1 MRARLLIWTADLEDD
16 LTDPGSVRVFVP
28 SIMGAGILVS
38 LGILMGDLRRAL
50 APRAGE
56 VRRQAHLRRQ
66 ALALVAPMSGAIG
79 APLPAVPAL
88 RRRLRS
94 RPFYAGLFAAAVSLS
109 LYVGIGSTF
118 NYLRDVGLFSH
129 KVWME
134 SLAISVSV
142 AFFAMAVVAAVTVL
156 RYPVI
161 PRWARPLIERT
172 PLGAPEE

>member
-1 MRARLLIWTADLEDD
+1 MRLRLLIWTADLEDD

-38 LGILMGDLRRAL
+38 LGILVGDLRRAL

-56 VRRQAHLRRQ
+56 ARSKAHRRRR
-66 ALALVAPMSGAIG
+66 ALALVAPMAGEIG
-79 APLPAVPAL
+79 APLPVVPPL

-94 RPFYAGLFAAAVSLS
+94 RPFYAGLFTAAVSLS

-118 NYLRDVGLFSH
+118 NYLRDVGAFSH

-134 SLAISVSV
+134 SRAITS
-142 AFFAMAVVAAVTVL
+142 
-156 RYPVI
+156 
-161 PRWARPLIERT
+161 
-172 PLGAPEE
+172 